1 VRSQKQFILHAER
14 ALRSLALLLHRQSTP
29 LEMTMLRGIRGVL
42 LGVCAGLL
50 VVAPASA
57 QSIES
62 FYKGK
67 RLTMLVGSAVGGGYD
82 AYARFVGRHL
92 GRFIPGNP
100 VFVVQNMP
108 GAAGAVA
115 ASNLYNVAA
124 RDGTVMEM
132 FQRETL
138 IAPLLESRNIENR
151 YEARKFNWLGSL
163 NSETGVSL
171 AWHTAPHKTAAD
183 LFDKELIVGAEGG
196 GTSDS
201 ELFARLTNAV
211 LGTRARIVTGYKGSV
226 DVLLAMEKGEVN
238 GTFVG
243 GWTGLR
249 EKASPWLAT
258 GEAKLLV
265 QLAVRPDPTF
275 LDVPVILDYAH
286 DERQR
291 QILQLAFTA
300 QLWGRPYVA
309 PPDLPPERAQ
319 ALRVAFLATMR
330 DPAFLAEA
338 KKMRFDIGP
347 LSGEEMAGLIRGLYA
362 LPADIIQ
369 ATREAFR
376 GDRK

>member
-1 VRSQKQFILHAER
+1 MPER
-14 ALRSLALLLHRQSTP
+14 LPRTAVLGALLLAAATS
-29 LEMTMLRGIRGVL
+29 
-42 LGVCAGLL
+42 A
-50 VVAPASA
+50 AA
-57 QSIES
+57 QSPEA
-62 FYKGK
+62 FYRGK
-67 RLTMLVGSAVGGGYD
+67 TVNLLSGNQPGGAYD
-82 AYARFVGRHL
+82 AYARLLARHIGRH
-92 GRFIPGNP
+92 IPGEP
-100 VFVVQNMP
+100 LVVVQNMP
-108 GAAGAVA
+108 GAASLVLANFLYS
-115 ASNLYNVAA
+115 ASA
-124 RDGTVMEM
+124 RDGLTFGAV
-132 FQRETL
+132 QRGM
-138 IAPLLESRNIENR
+138 PLNPLYSSGSSAGR
-151 YEARKFNWLGSL
+151 YDAARFTWIGSM
-163 NSETGVSL
+163 STETGVLL
-171 AWHTAPHKTAAD
+171 AMSRAGLRSFAD

-211 LGTRARIVTGYKGSV
+211 LGTRARIVTGYKGSA

-258 GEAKLLV
+258 GDAKLLV

-275 LDVPVILDYAH
+275 RDVPVILDYAH

-291 QILQLAFTA
+291 QVLQLAFTA

-309 PPDLPPERAQ
+309 PPDLPPERAR
-319 ALRVAFLATMR
+319 ALRGAFQTTMR

-338 KKMRFDIGP
+338 RKMSFDIRP
-347 LSGEEMAGLIRGLYA
+347 LSGEEMTGLIAGLYGL
-362 LPADIIQ
+362 PPDIIQ